1 MAQENT
7 QKSLN
12 LLYSVSR
19 ELSASLDLHVVLER
33 ILILCTRNVGA
44 ERGSIIAIDENK
56 KPVDSAL
63 ILNQKIINHTIY
75 EIQGILDHGLA
86 GWVLRN
92 RRATL
97 VSDTAHDKRWYRR
110 PDDANNQTGP
120 KSAVCIPM
128 MLAGDQMVGVLTIV
142 HPEPGFLKESH
153 LSMLQA
159 IADQAAIT
167 IFNAQLYQS
176 LQMAE
181 LRYQELFEG
190 SIDPVL
196 VTTWKGEILEANRR
210 AVEAFQLSN
219 EELLTKSIFDLHQV
233 DWEWL
238 GEKSKDLHNNQ
249 TLHYTSEIKK
259 PGENAIPVEV
269 HIHKVDIQSAEYLQW
284 IIHDI
289 SERKKLDKMRDDLSA
304 MVYHDLRSPL
314 ANVISSMDMLN
325 AFIPPDYA
333 DTAGQLIQIAV
344 RSTRRVQ
351 HLISSLLDISRL
363 ENGQPIVNL
372 EFSNLIDIAR
382 EAVEAVQ
389 ANLEVK
395 DQQLHFDIP
404 ENLPSL
410 WLDKDMIKRVLIN
423 LIENAIKFAPFQG
436 NIHLDGATGENTID
450 IWVQDDGPG
459 IPVESREHVFEKFAS
474 LNAEKS
480 HKGIGLGL
488 AFCRL
493 AVQAHGGR
501 IWVDSPTQQ
510 GSRFIFTLPVSRSK

>member
-7 QKSLN
+7 QKTLN

-33 ILILCTRNVGA
+33 VLILCTRNVGA
-44 ERGSIIAIDENK
+44 ERGSIIAIDDNK
-56 KPVDSAL
+56 KPIDSAL
-63 ILNQKIINHTIY
+63 IVNQKAINHTVY

-92 RRATL
+92 KQSTL

-120 KSAVCIPM
+120 KSAICIPM
-128 MLAGDQMVGVLTIV
+128 LLAGEQLVGVLTIV
-142 HPEPGFLKESH
+142 HPQPGVLKESH
-153 LSMLQA
+153 LSLLQA

-167 IFNAQLYQS
+167 IFNARLYQS

-181 LRYQELFEG
+181 LRYQELFEE
-190 SIDPVL
+190 SIDPIL
-196 VTTWKGEILEANRR
+196 VTSWKGEIMEANRR
-210 AVEAFQLSN
+210 AVEAFQFSV
-219 EELLTKSIFDLHQV
+219 EELLNKSIFDLHQV

-238 GEKSKDLHNNQ
+238 GEKSKELHNNQ
-249 TLHYTSEIKK
+249 TLRYTSEIKK
-259 PGENAIPVEV
+259 PGESALPVEV
-269 HIHKVDIQSAEYLQW
+269 HIHKVDIEGAEYLQW

-289 SERKKLDKMRDDLSA
+289 SERKKLDKMREDLSA

-363 ENGQPIVNL
+363 ENGQPIV
-372 EFSNLIDIAR
+372 SQQMTSVIDVAR
-382 EAVEAVQ
+382 EAVEAVS

-404 ENLPSL
+404 ENLPAL
-410 WLDKDMIKRVLIN
+410 WLDRDMIKRVYIN
-423 LIENAIKFAPFQG
+423 LVENAIKFAPFQG
-436 NIHLDGATGENTID
+436 NIHLGAASAENQVEL
-450 IWVQDDGPG
+450 WVQDDGPG
-459 IPVESREHVFEKFAS
+459 IPEESREFVFDKFAS
-474 LNAEKS
+474 LNAEKNK
-480 HKGIGLGL
+480 KGIGLGL

-493 AVQAHGGR
+493 AIQAHGGQ
-501 IWVDSPTQQ
+501 IWVDSPTGQ
-510 GSRFIFTLPVSRSK
+510 GSRFIFTLPTTRPQ